1 MINNLYKD
9 LVVIGG
15 NVSGLA
21 AASQAKRV
29 DPSLDIIVLESG
41 GYVSYGSC
49 GMPYFISGLI
59 EKIYDLFTYPPSFFE
74 EKRNIKILLNHK
86 VMSINPFKKEI
97 LFSSKV
103 LGALKYDKLIIC
115 SGASPIVLNI
125 PGINAK
131 NVFNFR
137 NIPDA
142 INLKGFIKAQNPKY
156 ATVIGG
162 GSVGV
167 LLAEA
172 LNKIGIKVT
181 IIETAKKIFKDYEDE
196 ISSIL
201 ISKIKS
207 SQISILTDTR
217 INSVQENKTTGLAFL
232 INATNTKD
240 GISEQVEIETDLIL
254 LAAGIEANTDFTW
267 NSSIEIGEKK
277 AIKVNS
283 KQQTSYANI
292 YAAGDC
298 CLVKNLLTNKYDFIP
313 TANNAI
319 KTGRIAG
326 GNAAGG
332 DENFAGSLGTKADKI
347 FGLEI
352 ARTGIGLENAL
363 DFRFNA
369 FKITDSYQSHIK
381 AIPGSDAITI
391 TTITDKNSKRL
402 LGAQMIGKECV
413 GKRIDILAAAISRE
427 MTVNEIYM
435 LDLSYAPEIS
445 TVLDP
450 VNRICAKA
458 SLEIQKM
465 KF

>member
-29 DPSLDIIVLESG
+29 DPSICVKVLESG
-41 GYVSYGSC
+41 SYISYGAC

-59 EKIYDLFTYPPSFFE
+59 EKIDDLFTYPPSFFE

-86 VMSINPFKKEI
+86 VMSLNPFKKEI
-97 LFSSKV
+97 LFSSKE
-103 LGALKYDKLIIC
+103 LGVLKYDKLIIC

-131 NVFNFR
+131 NIFNFR
-137 NIPDA
+137 NIGDA
-142 INLKGFIKAQNPKY
+142 INLKSFIKAQNPKY

-162 GSVGV
+162 GSVGL

-196 ISSIL
+196 ISNIL
-201 ISKIKS
+201 IGKIKS
-207 SQISILTDTR
+207 SQISILTDTC
-217 INSVQENKTTGLAFL
+217 INSVIENKTTGLAFL
-232 INATNTKD
+232 INATNTKG
-240 GISEQVEIETDLIL
+240 GISEQIEIETDLIL
-254 LAAGIEANTDFTW
+254 LAAGIEANTDFTR

-283 KQQTSYANI
+283 KQQTSYTNI

-326 GNAAGG
+326 SNAAGG
-332 DENFAGSLGTKADKI
+332 NENFAGSLGTKADKI

-381 AIPGSDAITI
+381 VIPGSDAITI
-391 TTITDKNSKRL
+391 TAIADKNSKRL

-450 VNRICAKA
+450 VNKICAKA

-465 KF
+465 RF